1 MLGAGDQCHC
11 KGRGKASLVW
21 TKASAALIFKNDK
34 KEDPE
39 NHRHISFTLI
49 PRKLMEQIILETI
62 SKYVKDKKV
71 TASKQHGFKKGKA
84 FLSNLLALYDEMAHF
99 VDGAKAEDLA
109 SFDPGKAFG
118 TVSHDIFIDKLIID
132 IFQSS

>member
-1 MLGAGDQCHC
+1 
-11 KGRGKASLVW
+11 
-21 TKASAALIFKNDK
+21 
-34 KEDPE
+34 
-39 NHRHISFTLI
+39 
-49 PRKLMEQIILETI
+49 MEQIILKTI

-84 FLSNLLALYDEMAHF
+84 FLSNLLALYNEMAHF
-99 VDGAKAEDLA
+99 VDRAKAEDLA
-109 SFDPGKAFG
+109 SFDPGKAFD